1 MLEDKLKKFN
11 LNVNDINIYFNKY
24 NDYLDTKFFNIL
36 LSFLNFSCKK
46 NILGVLKI
54 KNDMYLLICNK
65 NNEYAAIKIN
75 VYNISESIF
84 YNVNIYSN
92 NNKYKLK
99 HTEDKVKDHGI
110 YNIENVV
117 NNLFGNIRDVKLEE
131 RSKNKNKFFQ
141 NYLLVYLPI
150 DYIENNICYTYE
162 SNKLKFRAKYK
173 VPLNLSYNGVDDK
186 NHLIEFYI
194 PTIHP
199 ISKDDKKDFIIC

>member
-1 MLEDKLKKFN
+1 
-11 LNVNDINIYFNKY
+11 
-24 NDYLDTKFFNIL
+24 
-36 LSFLNFSCKK
+36 
-46 NILGVLKI
+46 
-54 KNDMYLLICNK
+54 MYLLICNK

-75 VYNISESIF
+75 VDNISESIF

-99 HTEDKVKDHGI
+99 HTEDKIKDHGI